1 MARGHGVTGLPLD
14 DQGKVK
20 RLPFVAT
27 DDPTVLGRARWN
39 PITGEPQDI
48 QISRVAAEQGLEA
61 LAAAHEIGHRFD
73 RIGGLCPSPRRRQRR
88 DARRDGRHPPLAYLP
103 GDSDHGRPPATSN
116 EVWARAYAQYLA
128 WRSGSSILKNQ
139 VDRILTTTDPDDR
152 VLHWP
157 YDEFAPVAAAIDR
170 LMEAKQ
176 WARKRKDT

>member
-1 MARGHGVTGLPLD
+1 M
-14 DQGKVK
+14 
-20 RLPFVAT
+20 
-27 DDPTVLGRARWN
+27 
-39 PITGEPQDI
+39 
-48 QISRVAAEQGLEA
+48 AAEQGLEA

-73 RIGGLCPSPRRRQRR
+73 RIGGALPESEAETTPEMRAVMAAIRRSPTYREIPIT
-88 DARRDGRHPPLAYLP
+88 G
-103 GDSDHGRPPATSN
+103 GPPATSN

-170 LMEAKQ
+170 LMEARQ